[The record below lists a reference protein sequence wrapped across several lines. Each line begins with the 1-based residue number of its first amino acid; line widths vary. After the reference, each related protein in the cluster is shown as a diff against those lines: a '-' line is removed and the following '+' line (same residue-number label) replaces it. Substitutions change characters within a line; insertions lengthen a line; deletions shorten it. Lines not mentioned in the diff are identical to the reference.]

1 MYSGTDILLRLFD
14 RVVAHPARCAPCA
27 TPVRTR
33 LLQGFGK
40 SASYAARE
48 GSPHMCSPHPL
59 HQATIVGVYNTKQGR
74 LLEGST
80 TDSLTL
86 EATFGAIADTGI
98 SPGEVDG
105 IVTRDFRPMASQLG
119 RRPCW
124 FSSGG
129 ASISGLIEATLA
141 IGAGLCETVVIAGS
155 QAGDYR
161 DHSATAPWTRPSN
174 EFVECWGTFT
184 SAEFAMVARRHMHLY
199 GTTPEQLAEVA
210 SAIRMNGAKNPAATY
225 YGREVTPADVL
236 NSRMIAD
243 PYHLLDICMTSEG
256 GAGMVLTTVQK
267 AKELNVKPVYIRSA
281 SLEVMGA
288 GYREPPV
295 WDRFGHNGAWGGKKM
310 FGQAQMTP
318 KDIDVCEF
326 YDNFSWEI
334 IRLFEVY
341 GFCGEGEGGDFVM
354 DGRVRIDGNLP
365 ICTDGG
371 LMSFSHSA
379 GAQALQ
385 RVIAGVLQIQ
395 GRAPNQVDNVR
406 NVLTENFGSGALW
419 TNQMIL
425 SSDPAD

>member
-33 LLQGFGK
+33 LFQGFGK

-48 GSPHMCSPHPL
+48 GSPHMSSPHPL
-59 HQATIVGVYNTKQGR
+59 HQAAIVGVYNTKQGR

-86 EATFGAIADTGI
+86 EATFGAIADAGI

-129 ASISGLIEATLA
+129 ASISGLIEATL
-141 IGAGLCETVVIAGS
+141 
-155 QAGDYR
+155 
-161 DHSATAPWTRPSN
+161 
-174 EFVECWGTFT
+174 
-184 SAEFAMVARRHMHLY
+184 
-199 GTTPEQLAEVA
+199 
-210 SAIRMNGAKNPAATY
+210 
-225 YGREVTPADVL
+225 
-236 NSRMIAD
+236 
-243 PYHLLDICMTSEG
+243 
-256 GAGMVLTTVQK
+256 
-267 AKELNVKPVYIRSA
+267 
-281 SLEVMGA
+281 
-288 GYREPPV
+288 
-295 WDRFGHNGAWGGKKM
+295 
-310 FGQAQMTP
+310 
-318 KDIDVCEF
+318 
-326 YDNFSWEI
+326 
-334 IRLFEVY
+334 EVY
-341 GFCGEGEGGDFVM
+341 GFYGEGEGGDFVM
-354 DGRVRIDGNLP
+354 DGRVRIDGALP
-365 ICTDGG
+365 ICADGG

-419 TNQMIL
+419 TNQMIV